1 MITKSLISLIYEAA
15 SIQRWNDHI
24 RPWTGF
30 TELDKQAHKMFYAYV
45 LAKCE
50 GENVD
55 MIRLIEGGIFE
66 FFHRIVVTDIKPPI
80 YHKLVKEKGAQL
92 DAWVMSELKE
102 RMEGVGGGFFERMK
116 LYYGDASYS
125 ELEKKILKAAHY
137 HASNWEFKIIYPMN
151 TETFGIEQVKREMAQ
166 GLAACDTF
174 AGFRYFAGSE
184 YLREFLSL
192 IGKLRY
198 QQRWAKAERMP
209 QTFVMGHML
218 VVAILSYFM
227 TLELDS
233 PCRARQINNFF
244 GGLFHD
250 LPEVLTRD
258 IVSPVKNGVQGLDGI
273 ISEIEDEQMREVI
286 YPLLPPSWHSEIEY
300 YTQHEFDSKITLENG
315 EVKTV
320 SSDIINER
328 YNDDSFNPADG
339 QIIRCCDHL
348 SAYIEAYMSLS
359 YGIRSAQMLSGYEHL
374 TERYR
379 GGADKIV
386 GGINFSELFGY
397 FVL

>member
-1 MITKSLISLIYEAA
+1 MYEAA

-50 GENVD
+50 GESVD

-66 FFHRIVVTDIKPPI
+66 FFHRIVMTDIKPPI
-80 YHKLVKEKGAQL
+80 YHKLVKEKGYQIDRWVLSQL
-92 DAWVMSELKE
+92 EDGMRAL
-102 RMEGVGGGFFERMK
+102 GGGFFELMEK
-116 LYYGDASYS
+116 YYAEPEYA

-174 AGFRYFAGSE
+174 SGFRYFAGSE
-184 YLREFLSL
+184 YLQQFLSL

-198 QQRWAKAERMP
+198 QQRWSKAERMP

-218 VVAILSYFM
+218 VVAILSYFL
-227 TLELDS
+227 TLELNN
-233 PCRARQINNFF
+233 PCRKRLENNFF
-244 GGLFHD
+244 AGLFHD

-258 IVSPVKNGVQGLDGI
+258 IVSPVKNSVKGLDSI
-273 ISEIEDEQMREVI
+273 ISEIEDEQMREII
-286 YPLLPPSWHSEIEY
+286 YPLLPPEWHREIEY
-300 YTQHEFDSKITLENG
+300 YTQNEFDSK
-315 EVKTV
+315 VKTEDEILMV
-320 SSDIINER
+320 TTDIINDR
-328 YNDDSFNPADG
+328 YNGDSFNPIDG
-339 QIIRCCDHL
+339 QLIRCADHL
-348 SAYIEAYMSLS
+348 SAYIEAYMSLN
-359 YGIRSAQMLSGYEHL
+359 YGIRSEQMVLGYDHL
-374 TERYR
+374 KEKYSN
-379 GGADKIV
+379 KVV
-386 GGINFSELFGY
+386 GGLDIGQLFDYFEL
-397 FVL
+397 

>member
-1 MITKSLISLIYEAA
+1 MIKQSLISLVYEAA

-50 GENVD
+50 GGGVD
-55 MIRLIEGGIFE
+55 MIKLIEGGIFE
-66 FFHRIVVTDIKPPI
+66 FFHRIVMTDIKPPI
-80 YHKLVKEKGAQL
+80 YHKLVKEKGYQI
-92 DAWVMSELKE
+92 DRWVMSELRE
-102 RMEGVGGGFFERMK
+102 HMDGIGGGFFERMEK
-116 LYYGDASYS
+116 YYADKNYS
-125 ELEKKILKAAHY
+125 GLEKKILKAAHY
-137 HASNWEFKIIYPMN
+137 HASNWEFKIINSMN
-151 TETFGIEQVKREMAQ
+151 PETFGIEQVRREMTE

-174 AGFRYFAGSE
+174 SGFRYFAGSE
-184 YLREFLSL
+184 YLQNFLSL

-198 QQRWAKAERMP
+198 QQRWSKAVRMP

-227 TLELDS
+227 TLELEK
-233 PCRARQINNFF
+233 PCGKRLENNFF
-244 GGLFHD
+244 AGLFHD

-258 IVSPVKNGVQGLDGI
+258 IVSPVKNSVKGLDSI

-286 YPLLPPSWHSEIEY
+286 YPLLPPSWRSEIEY
-300 YTQHEFDSKITLENG
+300 YTQNEFDSKIIDDGDIDMVT
-315 EVKTV
+315 
-320 SSDIINER
+320 SDIINEK
-328 YNDDSFNPADG
+328 YNEDKYNPVDG
-339 QIIRCCDHL
+339 QIIRGCDHL

-359 YGIRSAQMLSGYEHL
+359 YGIKSEQMMSGYEHL
-374 TERYR
+374 RRRYSDR
-379 GGADKIV
+379 FI
-386 GGINFSELFGY
+386 GGIDFSKLFGY